1 MTPQEKAKDLFDKY
15 FLLHESATDENGVW
29 ILSALNKGLAKKC
42 ALIAVE
48 EIIDLNLGLSNCD
61 ENNWAIEKFYIEV
74 QQEIEKL

>member
-1 MTPQEKAKDLFDKY
+1 MECDTY
-15 FLLHESATDENGVW
+15 FLEA
-29 ILSALNKGLAKKC
+29 AKKRC

-74 QQEIEKL
+74 KQEIEKL